1 MNHSSLPNPSKKKK
15 KKKKKRKRRFEES
28 TASAS
33 ESETVPKKD
42 GLLDEYR
49 KNLPVY
55 PYRQQLVEA
64 IYGTAS
70 NKNKNQNKV
79 VLITASTG
87 SGKSTQIPAYI
98 LEQAS
103 FYGCIAVTQPRRV
116 AAITYVHSLWIRLWM
131 CLAYCVLLSIYCI
144 PHHSFHDS
152 CGPLIVSFD
161 SS

>member
-15 KKKKKRKRRFEES
+15 KKKKKKRRFEES
-28 TASAS
+28 TASTSA
-33 ESETVPKKD
+33 SETVPKKD
-42 GLLDEYR
+42 GVLDEYR

-55 PYRQQLVEA
+55 PYRQELVEA
-64 IYGTAS
+64 IYGGS
-70 NKNKNQNKV
+70 NKNKNQTKV

-131 CLAYCVLLSIYCI
+131 CFAYCVLSSLYYI
-144 PHHSFHDS
+144 PHHSFHHS
-152 CGPLIVSFD
+152 CCPLIVSFD
-161 SS
+161 SSS